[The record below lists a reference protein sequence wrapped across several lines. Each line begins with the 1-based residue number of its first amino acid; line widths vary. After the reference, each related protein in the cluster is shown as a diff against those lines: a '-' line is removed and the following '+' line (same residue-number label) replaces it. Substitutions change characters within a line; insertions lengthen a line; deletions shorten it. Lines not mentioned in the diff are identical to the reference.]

1 MDKVKIAVLQARNFF
16 NTADHLAY
24 VSYPLLKDNKL
35 LVVVINNL
43 YMSVLRGMDAIFYTE
58 RLNKKID
65 FVPYDINSRMALFE
79 KEIAPRLKIDV
90 KIFKT
95 IKDLKF
101 IVEQHK
107 ESPVEFSRMNKFI
120 ICNYDYS
127 VVKSVD
133 IEIVKSY
140 ILNVRSFL
148 HFVTE
153 FADNV

>member
-1 MDKVKIAVLQARNFF
+1 MDKIKIAVSQAKNFF

-24 VSYPLLKDNKL
+24 VTYPLLKDNKL
-35 LVVVINNL
+35 FVVVINNL
-43 YMSVLRGMDAIFYTE
+43 YMSMLKGMDAVFYTE
-58 RLNKKID
+58 RLNKRID
-65 FVPYDINSRMALFE
+65 FVPYDVDSRIAVFE
-79 KEIAPRLKIDV
+79 KEIAPRLRVDI

-101 IVEQHK
+101 IVEQHR
-107 ESPVEFSRMNKFI
+107 ESPVEFSRMNKFV
-120 ICNYDYS
+120 ICNHDYS
-127 VVKSVD
+127 VVKTVD

-148 HFVTE
+148 HFVME